1 MQREVISNCPVCD
14 SHLTVTRLH
23 CNNCGTT
30 IEGEFTVGRF
40 SRLNREQYAL
50 LESFLRS
57 RGNLRELERELGV
70 SYPTVRNRVEAL
82 LRALDL
88 ADGAPIPPTCRG
100 HRGPRTRG
108 RRRRHAPIDPR
119 APGAPRAERR
129 AGRRRPARRIDR
141 SDRRGTCG
149 EPERRPAGEAPQE
162 AGRKA
167 PMDEH
172 TSATRIPPRSA
183 HDRRQRAADDQQRLR
198 RRRPACRRWR
208 RGHRRRS
215 GQRVAAPSGCP

>member
-1 MQREVISNCPVCD
+1 MQREVISDCPVCD
-14 SHLTVTRLH
+14 SPLTVTRLH

-88 ADGAPIPPTCRG
+88 AEGTPMPVEPPRVEAAPPAVDADTRRQILERLARHELTAEQAAAALRG
-100 HRGPRTRG
+100 E
-108 RRRRHAPIDPR
+108 PIADVQT
-119 APGAPRAERR
+119 G
-129 AGRRRPARRIDR
+129 GRRPAVAEA
-141 SDRRGTCG
+141 SAQA
-149 EPERRPAGEAPQE
+149 EPSTQAEAASTEEVVALEQPE
-162 AGRKA
+162 A
-167 PMDEH
+167 
-172 TSATRIPPRSA
+172 TSNE
-183 HDRRQRAADDQQRLR
+183 
-198 RRRPACRRWR
+198 
-208 RGHRRRS
+208 
-215 GQRVAAPSGCP
+215 